1 MSTAHMTP
9 FMQIAR
15 AGVVAVTLALLAACT
30 TTNLESNG
38 VSSHG
43 AAANA
48 GGQTNDPAAGFANV
62 QPGSEE
68 DFILNV
74 GRRTY
79 FAKGS
84 AAIDDTARVTL
95 DNQIAFLTKYPRWY
109 AKIQGFADDPGGD
122 AAMVALSAKRADAVM
137 NYLAA
142 GGISRQRMW
151 AKGYGKERIVR
162 DCTDKACQVQNRRVI
177 TNLRDSREE

>member
-1 MSTAHMTP
+1 MTAPMSLL
-9 FMQIAR
+9 R
-15 AGVVAVTLALLAACT
+15 AGLLAVTLALVASCT
-30 TTNLESNG
+30 STRLEAPG
-38 VSSHG
+38 TPP
-43 AAANA
+43 NA

-79 FAKGS
+79 FAKSS
-84 AAIDDTARVTL
+84 AELDSTAKVTL
-95 DNQIAFLTKYPRWY
+95 DNQIAFLTKYPNWY

-122 AAMVALSAKRADAVM
+122 AKMTALSAKRAENVM

-142 GGISRQRMW
+142 GGIDRRRMW
-151 AKGYGKERIVR
+151 SKGYGKERIVR
-162 DCTDKACQVQNRRVI
+162 ECSERACQVQNRRVI
-177 TNLRDSREE
+177 TNLRESREE

>member
-1 MSTAHMTP
+1 MSAVPMTLC
-9 FMQIAR
+9 MQLAR
-15 AGVVAVTLALLAACT
+15 AGLVACALALVASCT
-30 TTNLESNG
+30 STRLETP
-38 VSSHG
+38 G
-43 AAANA
+43 APPNA
-48 GGQTNDPAAGFANV
+48 GGKTNDPAAGFADV

-79 FAKGS
+79 FARGS
-84 AAIDDTARVTL
+84 AEIDDTARVTL
-95 DNQIAFLTKYPRWY
+95 DNQIAFLTRYPQWY

-122 AAMVALSAKRADAVM
+122 AKMVALSAKRAENVM

-142 GGISRQRMW
+142 GGVDPRRMW
-151 AKGYGKERIVR
+151 SKGYGKERIVR
-162 DCTDKACQVQNRRVI
+162 DCTERACQVQNRRVI